1 MFSDNS
7 YKIKMS
13 KTIDENAELLTKLN
27 LRALKLVEIEKH
39 FMNKKIHIDTK
50 YLDTLSDE
58 KINEIYK
65 NHVNAKG

>member
-1 MFSDNS
+1 
-7 YKIKMS
+7 MS
-13 KTIDENAELLTKLN
+13 KTIEKDAELLAKLN

-39 FMNKKIHIDTK
+39 FMSKKIHIDTE

>member
-1 MFSDNS
+1 
-7 YKIKMS
+7 MS

-39 FMNKKIHIDTK
+39 FMNKKIHIYTK
-50 YLDTLSDE
+50 YLYTLSDE